1 MNPLS
6 SWWRSVIEAEAE
18 KKKQEGKPVDWWHSK
33 PKSEPKVDLKAD
45 MSPRADTKVA
55 ESKVDRPLA
64 AFNSTWGSSSRVMR
78 YGSETHGVSGGA
90 RYDSSSADVAAIVE
104 DR

>member
-1 MNPLS
+1 M
-6 SWWRSVIEAEAE
+6 IEAEAE
-18 KKKQEGKPVDWWHSK
+18 KKKHEGKPVDWWHSK

-45 MSPRADTKVA
+45 TSPRADTKV
-55 ESKVDRPLA
+55 DRPLT